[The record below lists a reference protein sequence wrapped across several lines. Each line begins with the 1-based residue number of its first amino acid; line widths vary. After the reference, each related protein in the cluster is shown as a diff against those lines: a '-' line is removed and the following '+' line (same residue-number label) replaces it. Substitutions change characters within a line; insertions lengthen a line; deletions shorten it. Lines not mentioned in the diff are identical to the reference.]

1 MIEKINNMIGI
12 YKITS
17 PTNKVYIG
25 QSIDIDKRWGSYKR
39 LSCKSQPRLYNS
51 LLKYG
56 VDQHKFEVLIDF
68 DREVSEEYLTH
79 CEQFFMD
86 FYRDEGFELMNLRDA
101 GPKGKPSEETRKK
114 MSEAQ
119 LGEKNYWFGKKQS
132 QEHINKRPNMKGE
145 KNPNY
150 GKKASDETRQKQSE
164 SQKQLYKSGY
174 IHPMLGKKLKEEQIE
189 KMSVCILQFDL
200 EDNFIA
206 EHKSIHE
213 AGRNTNTIYQNI
225 SKCCK
230 GERKTAGGYKWFY
243 KK

>member
-1 MIEKINNMIGI
+1 MVGI

-17 PTNKVYIG
+17 PSNKVYIG
-25 QSIDIDKRWGSYKR
+25 QSIDIEKRWGSYKR

-68 DREVSEEYLTH
+68 DREISEDYLTH

-86 FYRDEGFELMNLRDA
+86 YYREEGFELMNLRDA
-101 GPKGKPSEETRKK
+101 GSKGKPSDETRKK

-119 LGEKNYWFGKKQS
+119 LGEKNCNYGKKYS
-132 QEHINKRPNMKGE
+132 DDRKKEMSERTKGE
-145 KNPNY
+145 KNWNY
-150 GKKASDETRQKQSE
+150 GNKASDETREKQSE
-164 SQKQLYKSGY
+164 SQKKLYKSGY
-174 IHPMLGKKLKEEQIE
+174 IQPMLGKKLKEEQIE

-200 EDNFIA
+200 YDNFIA

-213 AGRNTNTIYQNI
+213 AGRNTNTIFQNI

-230 GERKTAGGYKWFY
+230 GERKTAGGYKWSY